1 MKILAIRGKN
11 LASLE
16 GEFEIDF
23 TSEPLQSA
31 GIFAITGQTGAGK
44 STILDAL
51 CLALFDD
58 TPRLNKAELVKKEDL
73 DALGDKISPQ
83 DCRNILRR
91 GASDGYAEVD
101 FVALNG
107 DKYRSRWC
115 VKRARGKS
123 DGALQP
129 TTMALENLSNGIQ
142 EQGTKRDFLNR
153 ITEIIGLTF
162 YQFTRAVLLAQGDF
176 ANFLKARQSEKAELL
191 EKLTGTAIYSS
202 ISIQIYQKA
211 VEAKGS
217 LDLIQQRIKD
227 VRLLSDEELD
237 TFIKEKQDL
246 EKEVE
251 PLKHQ
256 QTAIEK
262 KLDWLREEELLKNEM
277 QQAANELKNVQEQ
290 IIQAASRYEYI
301 SLVDLSQEIRDVY
314 IELNNKQTQSEKLTI
329 GLQVKEKEISA
340 IIERV
345 DKIATE
351 LKIAKNAV
359 DETDQKYNTYKPE
372 IARAKELDFKIQA
385 ITEERNKSAKELE
398 VIRDQLK
405 KVEHG
410 IAVLQKQ
417 ETVLKEQQSTLS
429 EWFTSYE
436 PYKAIVPRID
446 YVTSLI
452 NNAYGLKK
460 QRHTALQSLESA
472 KAILITYRSQ
482 LEQYQQEAERLNH
495 LLPTEILD
503 LRKKLEEGKPC
514 PVCGSVH
521 HPLQE
526 QTGQQDRIDE
536 SKLESEKKKVAG
548 IITQTTESIE
558 KTNKS
563 ITEFEVHVHNFQNQY
578 DSTYNELRLILEPV
592 SQWEADFNGGCLLE
606 NLTKVTGQWNKNKQM
621 AEQCHQQIEN
631 LAVRLEAGNKS
642 LEDIREQFREKE
654 KQGKTIE
661 ERLSESNIQ
670 RKQLLNNKRVED
682 VEEYFTKLKE
692 QYTHRYEQLRTEKEK
707 AEKEKSTLEGIVNQ
721 LKKDKALNNE
731 DVIRLQTDVQ
741 GWLANKHHQISS
753 DMLKE
758 LVSKSHEWIQ
768 QEKYYLNNLKNQELI
783 HKTTFA
789 ERSSKSAKHQE
800 SGHKPGD
807 EETKDILLQQFE
819 ILSEKKTGIDE
830 RLNGINASVLAHQRG
845 KEQVKAFEKE
855 LHEKTELYNN
865 WAKLNDLLGSASGN
879 KFKTIAQGYTL
890 DVLLSYANKHL
901 EELTPRYTL
910 EKIPGTLAL
919 QVIDND
925 MLGEVRTVHS
935 LSGGESFLISLALA
949 LGLSSLSSNRMKIES
964 LFIDEG
970 FGALDVDTLSIAMDA
985 LDNLHTR
992 GRKIGVISHVEEMK
1006 ERITTQ
1012 IQVVKSANGRS
1023 AIRIL
1028 GV

>member
-1 MKILAIRGKN
+1 MKIIAIRGKN

-23 TSEPLQSA
+23 ASEPLQSA

-58 TPRLNKAELVKKEDL
+58 TPRLNKAELIKKEDL
-73 DALGDKISPQ
+73 DTLSDKISPQ

-91 GASDGYAEVD
+91 GASEGYAEVD
-101 FVALNG
+101 FIALNG
-107 DKYRSRWC
+107 DKYRSRWI
-115 VKRARGKS
+115 VRRARGKS
-123 DGALQP
+123 DGALQA
-129 TTMALENLSNGIQ
+129 TTMVLENISNGVQ
-142 EQGTKRDFLNR
+142 EQGTKKDLLNR

-176 ANFLKARQSEKAELL
+176 ANFLKARQNEKAELL

-202 ISIQIYQKA
+202 ISMQIYQKA
-211 VEAKGS
+211 IEAKGS

-227 VRLLSDEELD
+227 VRLLSDEELEI
-237 TFIKEKQDL
+237 FIKEKQDL

-251 PLKHQ
+251 PLKLQ

-277 QQAANELKNVQEQ
+277 LQAEDELKNVQEQ
-290 IIQAASRYEYI
+290 INQAASRYEYI
-301 SLVDLSQEIRDVY
+301 SLVDLSQEIRDAY
-314 IELNNKQTQSEKLTI
+314 IELNNKQAQSEKLTT
-329 GLQVKEKEISA
+329 GLQAKEKEISA

-345 DKIATE
+345 DKIVAE
-351 LKIAKNAV
+351 LRVAKNAV
-359 DETDQKYNTYKPE
+359 DETEQKYNAFKPE

-385 ITEERNKSAKELE
+385 ITEERNKSQKELE
-398 VIRDQLK
+398 AFRDQLK
-405 KVEHG
+405 RADQN

-417 ETVLKEQQSTLS
+417 GTVLRQQQNALS
-429 EWFTSYE
+429 EWFTSHE
-436 PYKAIVPRID
+436 IYKVIVPKAD
-446 YVTSLI
+446 YVISLI
-452 NNAYGLKK
+452 NSAYTLRTQCHSASK
-460 QRHTALQSLESA
+460 SLENTKDVIIS
-472 KAILITYRSQ
+472 YRSQ

-503 LRKKLEEGKPC
+503 LRRKLENGKPC
-514 PVCGSVH
+514 LVCGSVH

-536 SKLESEKKKVAG
+536 SKLESEKKKVAD

-563 ITEFEVHVHNFQNQY
+563 ITEFEVHVRNFQNQY
-578 DSTYNELRLILEPV
+578 DSTYNELKVLLAAIPQWP
-592 SQWEADFNGGCLLE
+592 SQFDGGVLHD
-606 NLTKVTGQWNKNKQM
+606 NLVKVIDQWNKNKQ
-621 AEQCHQQIEN
+621 AADLCHQQIEN
-631 LAVRLEAGNKS
+631 LAVRLEAEDKS
-642 LEDIREQFREKE
+642 LISIQEQFRERE

-661 ERLSESNIQ
+661 ERLSESNSQ

-682 VEEYFTKLKE
+682 VEVYFTRQKE
-692 QYTHRYEQLRTEKEK
+692 QYTRLYEQLRTEKEK
-707 AEKEKSTLEGIVNQ
+707 VEKEKSTLEGIVNQ
-721 LKKDKALNNE
+721 LKKDETLNNE
-731 DVIRLQTDVQ
+731 DIIRLHTTVQ
-741 GWLANKHHQISS
+741 EWVVSKRHQISS

-758 LVSKSHEWIQ
+758 LMSKSREWIQ

-783 HKTTFA
+783 NKATFA
-789 ERSSKSAKHQE
+789 ERSNKSAKHQE
-800 SGHKPGD
+800 SGHKLSD
-807 EETKDILLQQFE
+807 EETKDSLSQQFE
-819 ILSEKKTGIDE
+819 VLSEKKRGIDE
-830 RLNGINASVLAHQRG
+830 RLNEINVSILAHQRG
-845 KEQVKAFEKE
+845 KEQIKTFEKE
-855 LHEKTELYNN
+855 LHEKTELCNN
-865 WAKLNDLLGSASGN
+865 WAKLNELLGSASGN

-935 LSGGESFLISLALA
+935 LSGGESFLISLSLA

-1006 ERITTQ
+1006 ERINTQ

-1023 AIRIL
+1023 TIQIS
-1028 GV
+1028 GI